1 MSNPEDLNR
10 VVQRLLR
17 ENNVE
22 LKELI
27 KPVVPKI
34 AREFREA
41 GLIPREVE
49 DQMLVTGVDPF
60 TLATRL
66 VNACQTSLAM
76 FQDKN
81 FPKFI
86 EILKRYD
93 TMKPLAAKMEPNFQ
107 QARESYIQRT

>member
-1 MSNPEDLNR
+1 MSNPVELSR

-17 ENNVE
+17 ENNVK
-22 LKELI
+22 LKELL

-49 DQMLVTGVDPF
+49 DQMLVTEVDPF
-60 TLATRL
+60 TLATKLLNQCQPSL
-66 VNACQTSLAM
+66 VQYP
-76 FQDKN
+76 DVK

-86 EILKRYD
+86 EILKRYES
-93 TMKPLAAKMEPNFQ
+93 MKLLAAKMEPDFQ